1 MLHRASDETGEEK
14 KKTIQKSRAILP
26 TLQGHFAR
34 QYSEFLPF
42 CLSSSP
48 WETSDGR
55 NERYPIL
62 DPKKAIRLVRAII
75 KNNSRSLE
83 KSSWFRPDGLD
94 VYVRYNTK

>member
-1 MLHRASDETGEEK
+1 MKRAK
-14 KKTIQKSRAILP
+14 KKKDDSEIESDLA
-26 TLQGHFAR
+26 HFAR

-83 KSSWFRPDGLD
+83 KRSWFRPDGLD
-94 VYVRYNTK
+94 VYVRYNTKG

>member
-1 MLHRASDETGEEK
+1 MKRAKK
-14 KKTIQKSRAILP
+14 KKTIHKSRAILP
-26 TLQGHFAR
+26 TLHANTQ
-34 QYSEFLPF
+34 SFLPF